1 VRLYCM
7 HRLLRFSRKII
18 PTYHILPIMAFKLDA
33 LTENV
38 PTTMKYL
45 IAIALVW
52 VVLGMTMC
60 ACCSYTL
67 GDIIR
72 LAFHS
77 IYNIMTGSDEVSIE
91 ISDIRKKT
99 CECKSPWYSPCVIW
113 GSKAAKESGCKDDK
127 KTDTLNDGVDTASLG
142 AQGAKEA
149 FGCGCAA
156 TNTDVG
162 TGGAAY
168 VRDNTILP
176 NRCGNRK

>member
-1 VRLYCM
+1 
-7 HRLLRFSRKII
+7 
-18 PTYHILPIMAFKLDA
+18 MAFKLDA
-33 LTENV
+33 LTDMV
-38 PTTMKYL
+38 PSVLKYA

-60 ACCSYTL
+60 SCCSYTL

-77 IYNIMTGSDEVSIE
+77 MYSLLTGSDEVSIE
-91 ISDIRKKT
+91 MTDIRKKT
-99 CECKSPWYSPCVIW
+99 CECSSPWYSPCVIW
-113 GSKAAKESGCKDDK
+113 GSKSAKEGGCTKDCK
-127 KTDTLNDGVDTASLG
+127 KENDALKNGVDAAALG
-142 AQGAKEA
+142 SQGAKEA

-162 TGGAAY
+162 AGGAAY
-168 VRDNTILP
+168 VRDNVILS

>member
-1 VRLYCM
+1 
-7 HRLLRFSRKII
+7 
-18 PTYHILPIMAFKLDA
+18 MAFKLDA

-142 AQGAKEA
+142 AQGAQGAKEA

>member
-1 VRLYCM
+1 
-7 HRLLRFSRKII
+7 
-18 PTYHILPIMAFKLDA
+18 MAFKLDA
-33 LTENV
+33 LTEKV

-67 GDIIR
+67 GDIMR
-72 LAFHS
+72 LVFHS

-113 GSKAAKESGCKDDK
+113 GSKSAKESGCTKDDK
-127 KTDTLNDGVDTASLG
+127 KKPDTLKDGVDTASLG
-142 AQGAKEA
+142 TQGAKEA
-149 FGCGCAA
+149 FGCGCEA

-162 TGGAAY
+162 AGGAGY